1 MGKTE
6 VKGGAASGRLV
17 LKWKMVPPPRLDG
30 DPGQGGQSWSPGG
43 WDPQRTEWVGAGAG
57 LGSVTHLKPVR
68 QSFHFCFIGEAKRP
82 RGVRN
87 LTKSAGKEAV
97 GGARGVS

>member
-1 MGKTE
+1 M
-6 VKGGAASGRLV
+6 V
-17 LKWKMVPPPRLDG
+17 LPPRLDG
-30 DPGQGGQSWSPGG
+30 DPEQGGRSWSPEG
-43 WDPQRTEWVGAGAG
+43 WGPQRTEWVGAGAG
-57 LGSVTHLKPVR
+57 LGSVTHRKPVR
-68 QSFHFCFIGEAKRP
+68 QSFHFRFIGETERL